1 MSARATAAIAAHASA
16 VLASAVLATAVLAA
30 AVPGLAAAQVSVPDV
45 SQPAIRVEQSNV
57 AGERTYVVEPG
68 DTLWSIAEGLYD
80 EPWYWPSLWSY
91 NPQITNPHLIYAGD
105 LLYLSRKPPQGI
117 AQKALTFAGS
127 RYEGVKSAPTELA
140 RRVGYITSRDYRE
153 SGTIEASREERNMLG
168 TLDEV
173 YVRFLMRRCREA
185 TDKAKADDAA
195 DSRDGE
201 IVSLDKNPAE
211 PEVFSGPCVRDADRF
226 TFYRVEREVVHPLT
240 GKVVGFKI
248 NFLGEGKV
256 LATARPLATVLLT
269 RAYSEISRG
278 DLVTNVF
285 EPLQLVKPVPNKVE
299 LVGTIVDFHHETTAA
314 GAWHYVYIDKGADD
328 NVARGNR
335 FEIMWRGDGLRRAQ
349 VKDLRDFPDEQI
361 GIAMVVEAYDR
372 HSLAVMTHSV
382 REIERGMPAVMAK
395 GF

>member
-1 MSARATAAIAAHASA
+1 MNVRAIAAVALLGCA
-16 VLASAVLATAVLAA
+16 VTAA
-30 AVPGLAAAQVSVPDV
+30 AAAQVPVPDQ
-45 SQPAIRVEQSNV
+45 SQPAIRVEQSN
-57 AGERTYVVEPG
+57 ATGERTYVVEPG

-105 LLYLSRKPPQGI
+105 MLYLSRKPPPGLT
-117 AQKALTFAGS
+117 QKALTFAGS
-127 RYEGVKSAPTELA
+127 RYEGVKTAPTELA

-173 YVRFLMRRCREA
+173 YVRFLMRRCSEA
-185 TDKAKADDAA
+185 AEKAKQDEAA
-195 DSRDGE
+195 AAKAAEAGDGE
-201 IVSLDKNPAE
+201 IVSLDKKPAE
-211 PEVFSGPCVRDADRF
+211 PEAFSGPCVRDGDRF

-240 GKVVGFKI
+240 GKTVGFKI
-248 NFLGEGKV
+248 NFLGDGKV
-256 LATARPLATVLLT
+256 LSSTRPLTTVLLT

-285 EPLQLVKPVPNKVE
+285 EPLQLVKPLPNKVE

-314 GAWHYVYIDKGADD
+314 GTWHYVYIDKGADD
-328 NVARGNR
+328 NVVRGNR
-335 FEIMWRGDGLRRAQ
+335 FEIMWRGDGLRRSQ
-349 VKDLRDFPDEQI
+349 VKNLRDYPDEQI

-372 HSLAVMTHSV
+372 HSLAVLTHSV
-382 REIERGMPAVMAK
+382 RELERGMPAVMAK